1 MQYFIN
7 LLHTKGGCLHRS
19 GVHQAANINRI
30 TGRKH
35 MKKALFVF
43 VLSFILLNVPALQA
57 TAADEIKIGAI
68 LRLSQGA
75 SDGLPAR
82 RGIEIAEKEINAQ
95 GGIGGRQIKV
105 IFEDSKDS
113 PQTAVAAFQKL
124 INMDGVKVI
133 IGPMMSGEVLAVA
146 PVAQMSKI
154 VVITPNGTSPK
165 ISEAGEYVYRGCTSI
180 DKQAEAL
187 TQYAK
192 ETMKAT
198 KVAILYS
205 NEPYGKG
212 CNDLFTKN
220 FTALGIPVVITE
232 SFMVGDRDFSAQLTK
247 IKQNQFDLFFIPGY
261 LQETAPAISQAYKMG
276 LTGASMGVFGD
287 MAPKYIELAG
297 KAAEGHIN
305 ASEYNEDYDTPVN
318 KTFKEAYFKIVKANA
333 NEPNNIMFAA
343 ITYDMTRMVADA
355 LSKKGNEPEAIRG
368 YLDTVKDFDGVTG
381 KLSFDKNGDV
391 IKQGVY
397 IFKVVNGK
405 YVKVK

>member
-1 MQYFIN
+1 
-7 LLHTKGGCLHRS
+7 
-19 GVHQAANINRI
+19 
-30 TGRKH
+30 
-35 MKKALFVF
+35 MKKALLLTVMSV
-43 VLSFILLNVPALQA
+43 VLSVLCVTHAG
-57 TAADEIKIGAI
+57 AADEIKIGAI

-82 RGIEIAEKEINAQ
+82 RGIEIAVKEINAK
-95 GGIGGRQIKV
+95 GGIAGKPLRV
-105 IFEDSKDS
+105 IYEDSKDA

-124 INMDGVKVI
+124 VNMDGVKVI

-146 PVAQMSKI
+146 PVAMSNKI

-165 ISEAGEYVYRGCTSI
+165 ISEAGEYIYRGCTSI
-180 DKQAEAL
+180 DKQASAL
-187 TQYAK
+187 TRHAK
-192 ETMKAT
+192 EKLKTT

-220 FTALGIPVVITE
+220 FTDLGIPVVISE

-247 IKQNQFDLFFIPGY
+247 IKQQQFDLIFIPGY
-261 LQETAPAISQAYKMG
+261 LQETAPAVSQARKMG
-276 LTGASMGVFGD
+276 ITATSMGVFGD

-305 ASEYNEDYDTPVN
+305 ASEYNEDYDTPAN
-318 KTFKEAYFKIVKANA
+318 KTFKEAYFNIVKTTA

-343 ITYDMTRMVADA
+343 ITYDMTRLTAEA
-355 LSKKGNEPEAIRG
+355 LAAKGNEPDAVRA

-381 KLSFDKNGDV
+381 KLSFDQNGDV

-397 IFKVVNGK
+397 LFKVSGGK
-405 YVKVK
+405 YVKVE

>member
-1 MQYFIN
+1 
-7 LLHTKGGCLHRS
+7 
-19 GVHQAANINRI
+19 
-30 TGRKH
+30 
-35 MKKALFVF
+35 MKK
-43 VLSFILLNVPALQA
+43 LSFVVLLAFVAFSLA
-57 TAADEIKIGAI
+57 ASVAGAADEIKIGAI

-82 RGIEIAEKEINAQ
+82 RGIEIAEKEINAK
-95 GGIGGRQIKV
+95 GGINGKKLKV

-113 PQTAVAAFQKL
+113 PQNAVATFQKL
-124 INMDGVKVI
+124 VSMDDVKVI

-146 PVAQMSKI
+146 PVAQQSKI

-165 ISEAGEYVYRGCTSI
+165 ISDAGEYIYRGCTRI

-187 TQYAK
+187 TKYAK
-192 ETMKAT
+192 EKMKTT

-220 FTALGIPVVITE
+220 FTDLGIPVVISE

-247 IKQNQFDLFFIPGY
+247 IKQQQFDLLFIPGY
-261 LQETAPAISQAYKMG
+261 LQETAPAISQAAKIG
-276 LTGASMGVFGD
+276 ITAPSMGVFGD

-297 KAAEGHIN
+297 KAAENHIN
-305 ASEYNEDYDTPVN
+305 ASEYNEDYATPVN
-318 KTFKEAYFKIVKANA
+318 KAFKAEYFKIVNANA

-343 ITYDMTRMVADA
+343 IAYDMTRMVAEA
-355 LSKKGNEPEAIRG
+355 IAKKGNEPDSIRG

-397 IFKVVNGK
+397 LFKVKNGK
-405 YVKVK
+405 YVKVQ